1 MPLSINGVV
10 SGLDTDSIV
19 KGLLDIQQQQ
29 LDRMALRKT
38 EIQQKQAA
46 FKTVETRL
54 LSLRADTG
62 VLSRNVNNPLT
73 KLAVVAS
80 DPEAISATAT
90 SSAVSGV
97 YRLTVDSTALA
108 HQVASQGFADADA
121 EITQGTFE
129 IRLGSGDLKT
139 ITIDSNNDTLS
150 GLATAINNSGAGV
163 SASIVQDSTG
173 GASPYRL
180 LLSSTKTGASNQI
193 SVTNN
198 LAATA
203 GSAVKPTLD
212 FLNPVQAA
220 SDARVTMGSGAGAI
234 SVTSNTNQ
242 FKDVIA
248 GVSFDLLQVASGENV
263 TLTVSKDNAAAVS
276 AVQSFVDSFNGVLQ
290 FIDDNSKYNADTN
303 QGGVFLGNQSSSRI
317 TQTLRNTVQ
326 TVLPGANPLANRLSS
341 VGITFNNSGRLVLDK
356 AKLENTLSGNVE
368 GVDAED
374 VKKLFAFGGESTN
387 SGISFGLGSSRT
399 KAPAGGVGINI
410 SQAAEQA
417 TLTGG
422 TALDASTVITSAN
435 RTLQLTLDGK
445 TATVSLS
452 EGTYTTQELAD
463 HLESVVNESAD
474 LPGRTI
480 KVGLSGSSLQLT
492 SESYGTSSGL
502 TIVNGTAVSVL
513 GLTNGQTDGGRDVV
527 GNFVVDGKTEV
538 AVGRGRI
545 LSGDPDNENTAD
557 LQVSV
562 TLSPGQVT
570 AGVEGTVT
578 VSRGLASSLDQ
589 MLGQILNSET
599 GILTSVDDSYDRQ
612 VESVQQSIDRQKKIF
627 DLQEASIRKQF
638 QGLESAISQMNATS
652 SYLGGQLANLPKLS
666 SN

>member
-10 SGLDTDSIV
+10 SGLDTDNIV

-46 FKTVETRL
+46 FKTIETRL

-62 VLSRNVNNPLT
+62 VLSRNTNNPLT
-73 KLAVVAS
+73 KLGVVAS

-90 SSAVSGV
+90 ASAVPGV
-97 YRLTVDSTALA
+97 YRLTVDSTAQA
-108 HQVASQGFADADA
+108 HQVASQGFVDADA

-129 IRLGSGDLKT
+129 IRLGSGDLKS
-139 ITIDSNNDTLS
+139 ITINSNNNTLA
-150 GLATAINNSGAGV
+150 GLASAINSSGAGV
-163 SASIVQDSTG
+163 SASIVQDSSG
-173 GASPYRL
+173 GAAPYRL
-180 LLSSTKTGASNQI
+180 LLSSTKTGASNAI
-193 SVTNN
+193 TVTNN
-198 LAATA
+198 LAASA
-203 GSAVKPTLD
+203 GSAVQPAIN

-220 SDARVTMGSGAGAI
+220 SDARVTMGSGAGAL

-248 GVSFDLLQVASGENV
+248 GVSFDLLQANSGDSV
-263 TLTVSKDNAAAVS
+263 TLTVSKDNSAAVS

-303 QGGVFLGNQSSSRI
+303 QGGVFLGNQSSARI
-317 TQTLRNTVQ
+317 AQTLRNTVQ
-326 TVLPGANPLANRLSS
+326 TVLPGANPLANRLST
-341 VGITFNNSGRLVLDK
+341 VGISFNDSGRLVLDK
-356 AKLENTLSGNVE
+356 SKLERALSGNVE

-374 VKKLFAFGGESTN
+374 VKKLFAFGGESTS
-387 SGISFGLGSSRT
+387 SGISFVLGSSRT
-399 KAPAGGVGINI
+399 KAPTGGVGVNI

-417 TLTGG
+417 TVTGA
-422 TALDASTVITSAN
+422 TALGASTVIMAAN

-452 EGTYTTQELAD
+452 EGTYTAQQLAD
-463 HLESVVNESAD
+463 HLESVINESAD
-474 LPGRTI
+474 LPGRTV
-480 KVGLSGSSLQLT
+480 KVGLSGGSLQLT
-492 SESYGTSSGL
+492 SATYGTSSDL
-502 TIVNGTAVSVL
+502 TIVDGTSVTDL
-513 GLTNGQTDGGRDVV
+513 GLTAGQKDNGRDVV
-527 GNFVVDGKTEV
+527 GNFVVNGKTEV

-557 LQVSV
+557 LQLSV
-562 TLSPGQVT
+562 TLSPGQVI

-589 MLGQILNSET
+589 ALGQLLNSET
-599 GILTSVDDSYDRQ
+599 GILTAADDGYDKQ
-612 VESVQQSIDRQKKIF
+612 VESVQKSIDRQKTLF

-638 QGLESAISQMNATS
+638 QALESAISQMNATS
-652 SYLGGQLANLPKLS
+652 SYLGGQLSSLPRLS

>member
-1 MPLSINGVV
+1 MALSINGVV
-10 SGLDTDSIV
+10 SGLDTDNIV

-46 FKTVETRL
+46 FKTIETRL

-62 VLSRNVNNPLT
+62 VLSRNTNNPLT
-73 KLAVVAS
+73 KLGVVAS

-90 SSAVSGV
+90 ASAVPGV
-97 YRLTVDSTALA
+97 YRLTVDSTAQS
-108 HQVASQGFADADA
+108 HQVASQGFVDADA

-129 IRLGSGDLKT
+129 IRLGSGDLKS
-139 ITIDSNNDTLS
+139 ITIDSNNNTLA
-150 GLATAINNSGAGV
+150 GLASAINSSGAGV
-163 SASIVQDSTG
+163 SASIVQDSSG
-173 GASPYRL
+173 GAAPYRL
-180 LLSSTKTGASNQI
+180 LLSSTKTGASNAI
-193 SVTNN
+193 TVTNN
-198 LAATA
+198 LAASA
-203 GSAVKPTLD
+203 GSAVQPAIN
-212 FLNPVQAA
+212 FLNPVQAP
-220 SDARVTMGSGAGAI
+220 SDARVTMGSGAGAL

-248 GVSFDLLQVASGENV
+248 GVSFDLLQANSGDSV
-263 TLTVSKDNAAAVS
+263 TLTVSKDNSAAVS

-303 QGGVFLGNQSSSRI
+303 QGGVFLGNQSSARI
-317 TQTLRNTVQ
+317 AQTLRNTVQ
-326 TVLPGANPLANRLSS
+326 TVVPGANPLANRLST
-341 VGITFNNSGRLVLDK
+341 VGISFNDSGRLVLDK
-356 AKLENTLSGNVE
+356 SKLERALSGNVE

-374 VKKLFAFGGESTN
+374 VKKLFAFGGESTS
-387 SGISFGLGSSRT
+387 SGISFVLGSSRT
-399 KAPAGGVGINI
+399 KAPTGGVGVNI

-417 TLTGG
+417 TVTGA
-422 TALDASTVITSAN
+422 TALGASTVITAAN

-452 EGTYTTQELAD
+452 EGTYTAQQLAD
-463 HLESVVNESAD
+463 HLESVINDSAE
-474 LPGRTI
+474 LPGRTV
-480 KVGLSGSSLQLT
+480 KVGLSGGSLQLT
-492 SESYGTSSGL
+492 SATYGTSSGL
-502 TIVNGTAVSVL
+502 TIVDGTSVTDL
-513 GLTNGQTDGGRDVV
+513 GLTAGQKDNGRDVV
-527 GNFVVDGKTEV
+527 GNFVVNGKTEV

-557 LQVSV
+557 LQLSV
-562 TLSPGQVT
+562 TLSPGQVI

-589 MLGQILNSET
+589 ALGQLLNSET
-599 GILTSVDDSYDRQ
+599 GILTAADDGYDKQ
-612 VESVQQSIDRQKKIF
+612 VESVQKSIDRQKTLF

-638 QGLESAISQMNATS
+638 QALESAISQMNATS
-652 SYLGGQLANLPKLS
+652 SYLGGQLSSLPKLS

>member
-10 SGLDTDSIV
+10 SGLDTDNIV

-46 FKTVETRL
+46 FKTIETRL

-62 VLSRNVNNPLT
+62 VLSRNTNNPLT
-73 KLAVVAS
+73 KLGVVAS

-90 SSAVSGV
+90 ASAVPGV
-97 YRLTVDSTALA
+97 YRLTVDSTAQA
-108 HQVASQGFADADA
+108 HQVASQGFVDADA

-129 IRLGSGDLKT
+129 IRLGSGDLKS
-139 ITIDSNNDTLS
+139 ITINSNNNTLA
-150 GLATAINNSGAGV
+150 GLASAINSSGAGV
-163 SASIVQDSTG
+163 SASIVQDSSG
-173 GASPYRL
+173 GAAPYRL
-180 LLSSTKTGASNQI
+180 LLSSTKTGASNAI
-193 SVTNN
+193 TVTNN
-198 LAATA
+198 LAASA
-203 GSAVKPTLD
+203 GSAVQPAIN

-220 SDARVTMGSGAGAI
+220 SDARVTMGSGAGAL

-248 GVSFDLLQVASGENV
+248 GVSFDLLQANSGDSV
-263 TLTVSKDNAAAVS
+263 TLTVSKDNSAAVS

-303 QGGVFLGNQSSSRI
+303 QGGVFLGNQSSARI
-317 TQTLRNTVQ
+317 AQTLRNTVQ
-326 TVLPGANPLANRLSS
+326 TVLPGANPLANRLST
-341 VGITFNNSGRLVLDK
+341 VGISFNDSGRLVLDK
-356 AKLENTLSGNVE
+356 SKLERALSGNVE

-374 VKKLFAFGGESTN
+374 VKKLFAFGGESTS
-387 SGISFGLGSSRT
+387 SGISFVLGSSRT
-399 KAPAGGVGINI
+399 KAPTGGVGVNI

-417 TLTGG
+417 TVTGA
-422 TALDASTVITSAN
+422 TALGASTVIMAAN

-452 EGTYTTQELAD
+452 EGTYTAQQLAD
-463 HLESVVNESAD
+463 HLESVINESAD
-474 LPGRTI
+474 LPGRTV
-480 KVGLSGSSLQLT
+480 KVGLSGGSLQLT
-492 SESYGTSSGL
+492 SATYGTSSDL
-502 TIVNGTAVSVL
+502 TIVDGTSVTDL
-513 GLTNGQTDGGRDVV
+513 GLTAGQKDNGRDVV
-527 GNFVVDGKTEV
+527 GNFVVNGKTEV
-538 AVGRGRI
+538 AVERGRI

-557 LQVSV
+557 LQLSV
-562 TLSPGQVT
+562 TLSPGQVI

-589 MLGQILNSET
+589 AIGQLLNSET
-599 GILTSVDDSYDRQ
+599 GILTAADDGYDKQ
-612 VESVQQSIDRQKKIF
+612 VESVQKSIDRQKTLF

-638 QGLESAISQMNATS
+638 QALESAISQMNATS
-652 SYLGGQLANLPKLS
+652 SYLGGQLSSLPRLS